1 MCAFCEGSEICYNA
15 RVKNYAFIDSQNLHK
30 SMEAM
35 GYKIDYRRFR
45 LWLKNRHDVERAFM
59 YFGYME
65 GREALYGYLRQ
76 CGFELIFRDVE
87 YHLGRT
93 KGNVDIC
100 LTISVLEMLED
111 FDRGYLVTS
120 DGDFFDLTEKLKR
133 KERFGGVISPQTSKR
148 CSTLLR
154 KSCAGNISFIPDV
167 IHKFG
172 NANK

>member
-1 MCAFCEGSEICYNA
+1 
-15 RVKNYAFIDSQNLHK
+15 
-30 SMEAM
+30 MEAM
-35 GYKIDYRRFR
+35 GCKIDYRRFR

-65 GREALYGYLRQ
+65 GREALYGYLRK
-76 CGFELIFRDVE
+76 CGFELVFRDVE

-100 LTISVLEMLED
+100 LTISVLEMLAE
-111 FDRGYLVTS
+111 FDRSYLVTS

-133 KERFGGVISPQTSKR
+133 EGKFGGVISPQTSKR

-154 KSCAGNISFIPDV
+154 KSCKGNISFIPDV

-172 NANK
+172 NSIN

>member
-1 MCAFCEGSEICYNA
+1 
-15 RVKNYAFIDSQNLHK
+15 
-30 SMEAM
+30 M

-45 LWLKNRHDVERAFM
+45 LWLKNRYQIERAFM

-65 GREALYGYLRQ
+65 NREGMYGHLRR
-76 CGFELIFRDVE
+76 CGFELVFRDVE

-100 LTISVLEMLED
+100 LTISALEMLED
-111 FDRGYLVTS
+111 FDKGYLITS

-133 KERFGGVISPQTSKR
+133 EGRFGGVISPQSNKH
-148 CSTLLR
+148 CSTLLK
-154 KSCAGNISFIPDV
+154 KSCAGYISFIPDI

-172 NANK
+172 AR